1 METMDF
7 VELLQ
12 WPAMAITVLAAWFM
26 GSIRAK
32 RRIVAFW
39 CFTAG
44 TAIWVVW
51 GLSHA
56 AYGLITLEVIMAL
69 MNMRGLKKNL
79 TQSKGEARLSESDVT
94 RPQRPSIFRGAAGPK

>member
-32 RRIVAFW
+32 RRAVAFW

-44 TAIWVVW
+44 NAIWVVW

-79 TQSKGEARLSESDVT
+79 TQSKGEARFSKPDIT
-94 RPQRPSIFRGAAGPK
+94 RPQRSSIVRGAAGPK